1 MFFFLKPTSNR
12 WSLAN
17 STVKTVNTM
26 FGYKKRK
33 WKKNE
38 ITFQLYDRKKIE
50 EKENKGVFLFLYLIE
65 KNKTKEKCMF
75 IKWQKYS
82 KIKMSFVLHI
92 HNRTSIKDISTLF
105 YNFRLKHFM
114 KLLLNQ
120 YIAQYSLSFYFYFF
134 FLLCQGV

>member
-1 MFFFLKPTSNR
+1 
-12 WSLAN
+12 
-17 STVKTVNTM
+17 M

-75 IKWQKYS
+75 IK
-82 KIKMSFVLHI
+82 
-92 HNRTSIKDISTLF
+92 
-105 YNFRLKHFM
+105 
-114 KLLLNQ
+114 
-120 YIAQYSLSFYFYFF
+120 
-134 FLLCQGV
+134 